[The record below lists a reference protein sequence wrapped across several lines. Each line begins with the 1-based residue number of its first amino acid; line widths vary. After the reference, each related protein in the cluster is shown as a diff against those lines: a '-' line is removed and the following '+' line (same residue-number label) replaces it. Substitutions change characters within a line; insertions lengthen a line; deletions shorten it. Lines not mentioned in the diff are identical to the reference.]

1 MQKLKSSDRRKF
13 ASVWDAIADTPQ
25 LAARMR
31 ARSDLIMSL
40 TEVIRER
47 GMSQGDAA
55 DQFGVT
61 QP

>member
-31 ARSDLIMSL
+31 VRSDLIMSL
-40 TEVIRER
+40 TEVIRVF
-47 GMSQGDAA
+47 GDNY
-55 DQFGVT
+55 FGRLT
-61 QP
+61 TTILAG